1 MLAQKNK
8 QIERITAD
16 AEVASADAAAQV
28 ASLQQELEYVYEYAN
43 RLATVVENV
52 EAGKY
57 SIKALKGKKVYQ
69 IPNHSKPVPL
79 NMDRMSY
86 LAKKMAQTAKFT
98 ETTLPGDGDSNPG
111 SPRNGATRTTED
123 DDDDGNMNTS
133 QSLAELTDAHKRE
146 IEAQVMGDLAA
157 NETVQY
163 IRSLEADSKRYR
175 QELHTERKKIHDLRV
190 ALGSTKRVT
199 TPNPWEMSI
208 APGTRDYRNLSTSA
222 PVSFPSKWGNP
233 LGVTDSSGVTG
244 VRPGTAPEHLKT
256 LQRPMMVSRA
266 STPGLHTTKFAGSTF
281 GYRSQMG
288 SSSAT
293 NTSKLTLPA
302 AGRSR

>member
-1 MLAQKNK
+1 M
-8 QIERITAD
+8 
-16 AEVASADAAAQV
+16 

-79 NMDRMSY
+79 NMDRLSY
-86 LAKKMAQTAKFT
+86 LANKMAQTAKFT
-98 ETTLPGDGDSNPG
+98 ETTVPADDDSNPG
-111 SPRNGATRTTED
+111 SPRNGAARNAQSRRNGD
-123 DDDDGNMNTS
+123 DYDDGNINTS
-133 QSLAELTDAHKRE
+133 ESMAELTDAYKRQ

-163 IRSLEADSKRYR
+163 IRTLEADTKRYR

-190 ALGSTKRVT
+190 ALSSTKRVAS
-199 TPNPWEMSI
+199 PNPWEMSI

-233 LGVTDSSGVTG
+233 LGVTDTSGVTG

-293 NTSKLTLPA
+293 STSKLTLPA